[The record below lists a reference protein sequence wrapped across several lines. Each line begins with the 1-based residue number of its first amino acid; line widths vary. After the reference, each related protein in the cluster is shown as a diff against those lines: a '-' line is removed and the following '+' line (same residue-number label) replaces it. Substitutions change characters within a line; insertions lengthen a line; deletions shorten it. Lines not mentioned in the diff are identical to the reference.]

1 VQDGSGRIVVQN
13 LTKHFGQ
20 VAAVQNL
27 SFHVEPG
34 SVTGFLGPNGSG
46 KTTTL
51 RMLLGLVRP
60 SSGWTTING
69 QPFNKLGNPGRIVGG
84 VLEAQGFH
92 PGRTARDHLRVYAAA
107 MGVPDQRA
115 HEVLNLVGL
124 GMAGERAAGGFSL
137 GMKQRLALATA
148 LLGDPQVLVLDE
160 PANGLDPEGIAW
172 LRTFLKAFAQS
183 GRTVLISS
191 HLLAEVEQTID
202 QVVIIS
208 RGQTM
213 YYGPLEDLRNQQQSR
228 VLVQPADPQKLAVAL
243 QENKITN
250 VSPTP
255 DGRLAVVGATI
266 QQVGDIA
273 AQAGVALYGVQEER
287 ADLEQLFFRL
297 TSGQYAGQVPPAGYQ
312 QPGYQQ
318 PGYAP
323 GPQAG
328 YAQPAPVP
336 AGYQQV
342 PGTPPGGYQQQP
354 SGYQQVPGYQQTP
367 GTPPGGY
374 QQAPGTP
381 PGGYQQAPATPEGFQ
396 QAPGT
401 PPGGYQQPSATPEG
415 YQQAPGT
422 PPGGYQ
428 QAPATPEGYQQ
439 APGTPPG
446 GYQQAPGT
454 PGGYQQ
460 TPGAGYQ
467 QAPGTPEQAPGTPP
481 GGYQQAPTPGWDG
494 QQPASPQ
501 TPSGGWG
508 QQPASEWQQP
518 PQPSAAPQPA
528 PQPGAAPQPTAPQPS
543 GWEAPQAPPPP
554 DVSPPPSGDAGSG
567 STGSGGGNN

>member
-60 SSGWTTING
+60 TSGWTTING
-69 QPFNKLGNPGRIVGG
+69 EPFNRLGNPARVVGG

-107 MGVPDQRA
+107 MGVHDQRA
-115 HEVLNLVGL
+115 DEVLNLVGL
-124 GMAGERAAGGFSL
+124 GAAGNRAAGGFSL

-148 LLGDPQVLVLDE
+148 LIGDPQVLVLDE

-172 LRTFLKAFAQS
+172 LRAFLKAFAQS

-213 YYGPLEDLRNQQQSR
+213 YAGSLEELRKSQQSR
-228 VLVQPADPQKLAVAL
+228 VIVQPADPQKLAVAL
-243 QENKITN
+243 QEAQITN

-255 DGRLAVVGATI
+255 DGKLAVVGATI

-273 AQAGVALYGVQEER
+273 AQAGIALYGVHEER

-297 TSGQYAGQVPPAGYQ
+297 TAGQYTGQTPYGQAPQ
-312 QPGYQQ
+312 QGQQ
-318 PGYAP
+318 QG
-323 GPQAG
+323 
-328 YAQPAPVP
+328 PVP
-336 AGYQQV
+336 GWGA
-342 PGTPPGGYQQQP
+342 PPPGQQSGYQQQP
-354 SGYQQVPGYQQTP
+354 GYPPQQGY
-367 GTPPGGY
+367 TPPQGY
-374 QQAPGTP
+374 APGTP
-381 PGGYQQAPATPEGFQ
+381 PGGYPQ
-396 QAPGT
+396 
-401 PPGGYQQPSATPEG
+401 
-415 YQQAPGT
+415 
-422 PPGGYQ
+422 GGYQ
-428 QAPATPEGYQQ
+428 QAPPPQQ
-439 APGTPPG
+439 G
-446 GYQQAPGT
+446 GYQQAP
-454 PGGYQQ
+454 PQQ
-460 TPGAGYQ
+460 
-467 QAPGTPEQAPGTPP
+467 
-481 GGYQQAPTPGWDG
+481 
-494 QQPASPQ
+494 
-501 TPSGGWG
+501 PSGGW
-508 QQPASEWQQP
+508 QQP
-518 PQPSAAPQPA
+518 P
-528 PQPGAAPQPTAPQPS
+528 T

-554 DVSPPPSGDAGSG
+554 DTSPPGPGAGGG
-567 STGSGGGNN
+567 SDGGNN